1 MKKIGIHLG
10 LMGLLLIVLATATM
24 FFLRVYTKH
33 DGELVKVKDLD
44 GIKSNKAIEVLESMG
59 LEGVVTDTVFKDGA
73 KKLAVVNQ
81 NPAAGLNVKRG
92 RKIYLVINT
101 DKVPMVMMP
110 DLAEKTSLPQAQS
123 ILKRAHLRLG
133 KIIRQV
139 DASVRTKND
148 EPVLAQYESGTNQ
161 ILAPGTLVERNSEID
176 LVIGVPANYFDSDS
190 TAIDVVDQL
199 P

>member
-10 LMGLLLIVLATATM
+10 LMGLLLIVLATATL

-33 DGELVKVKDLD
+33 DGELVKVTDLN
-44 GIKSNKAIEVLESMG
+44 GIQSTKAIEILQSMG
-59 LEGVVTDTVFKDGA
+59 LDALVTDTVFKDGA

-81 NPAAGLNVKRG
+81 NPAAGLKVKRG

-133 KIIRQV
+133 KIIRQI

-148 EPVLAQYESGTNQ
+148 EPVLAQYESGTTHL
-161 ILAPGTLVERNSEID
+161 LAAGTLIERNSEID
-176 LVIGVPANYFDSDS
+176 LVIGVPSNYFDIDS
-190 TAIDVVDQL
+190 TAMDIIDEL

>member
-1 MKKIGIHLG
+1 MKKLGIHLG
-10 LMGLLLIVLATATM
+10 LMGLLLIVLATITL
-24 FFLRVYTKH
+24 FLLRIYTQH
-33 DGELVKVKDLD
+33 DGELVQVSNLEGVKA
-44 GIKSNKAIEVLESMG
+44 SKAIELLENLG
-59 LEGVVTDTVFKDGA
+59 LEGVVTDTVYKDGA
-73 KKLAVVNQ
+73 KKMAVINQ

-92 RKIYLVINT
+92 RKVYLVINT
-101 DKVPMVMMP
+101 DKVAMVMMP

-139 DASVRTKND
+139 DASVRSKND

-161 ILAPGTLVERNSEID
+161 IVAPGTLVERNSEID

-190 TAIDVVDQL
+190 TSVDVEDEM